1 MSKIL
6 KVRNVDDYCRWLG
19 CVNQH
24 PLVCV
29 INYNEISPVRHC
41 LGNYKVTI
49 MFMVFSF
56 MTRLILIWPMAVENM
71 IIREVLLFVWHPGK

>member
-41 LGNYKVTI
+41 LGIYNVYGI
-49 MFMVFSF
+49 FFHDEADID
-56 MTRLILIWPMAVENM
+56 LAYGC
-71 IIREVLLFVWHPGK
+71 GKYDY